1 MVQSIYYLFFGVAT
15 NRTDA
20 YTLTIEESGE
30 SIRMVYSCVGYG
42 IMSFWI
48 AFVLA
53 NKGELNKKLKWT
65 LFGLLI
71 LWIINVLRLSLLL
84 LSLKNN
90 WHIPFGWDHH
100 AWFNILA
107 YSFIFLMIYLYDR
120 TNKATRTKK

>member
-1 MVQSIYYLFFGVAT
+1 MYNPFVDNYLNFIDPLRTSLISGAKYLLSFFGVAT

-71 LWIINVLRLSLLL
+71 LWIINVLRFSG
-84 LSLKNN
+84 
-90 WHIPFGWDHH
+90 ID
-100 AWFNILA
+100 
-107 YSFIFLMIYLYDR
+107 FIFCKSR
-120 TNKATRTKK
+120 S